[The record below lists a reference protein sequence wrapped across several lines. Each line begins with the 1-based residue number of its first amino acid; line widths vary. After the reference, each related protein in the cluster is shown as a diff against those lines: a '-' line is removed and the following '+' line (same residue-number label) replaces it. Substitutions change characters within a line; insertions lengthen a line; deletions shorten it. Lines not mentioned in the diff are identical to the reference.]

1 MFFYSY
7 TRLLFFLRKVNL
19 SILQLPICRAAAP
32 DLISYII
39 AYKTGIY
46 NHYPTIDLKRIP
58 HPFSYI
64 FYFCM
69 KGVFNMTK
77 KEFFNAILLSLSL
90 TYVVTKVVAN
100 FDSIDEV
107 HLIEDLN
114 NKDFPNSS

>member
-1 MFFYSY
+1 MP
-7 TRLLFFLRKVNL
+7 N
-19 SILQLPICRAAAP
+19 SIT

-39 AYKTGIY
+39 TYKSSIY
-46 NHYPTIDLKRIP
+46 NHYSTTAHKRIP
-58 HPFSYI
+58 HPFGYI
-64 FYFCM
+64 FFSYT

-77 KEFFNAILLSLSL
+77 KEIFNAILLSLSL
-90 TYVVTKVVAN
+90 AYVVTKVVAN

>member
-1 MFFYSY
+1 
-7 TRLLFFLRKVNL
+7 
-19 SILQLPICRAAAP
+19 
-32 DLISYII
+32 
-39 AYKTGIY
+39 
-46 NHYPTIDLKRIP
+46 
-58 HPFSYI
+58 
-64 FYFCM
+64 
-69 KGVFNMTK
+69 MTK